1 MKKKLS
7 SQFFANYLLVLLL
20 SLLAGFCVLLLLSF
34 ADGMVSKNLIKNQYT
49 AESLMADDYTRID
62 ATKVVQNGGGVQV
75 IDSQYQVVYSKGIVN
90 FEKDQMT
97 KAEFTEFLQDSQRIG
112 VRFHYD
118 IVYNERSDFWL
129 VVTFPTSIR
138 LDLAIATNGEANAK
152 ELRGVILIFVG
163 AFLLYLLMLAGF
175 AVLLSKMTALGII
188 RPLRKLAEGAR
199 LLREGDYSARVD
211 LRLNNEFAELQDT
224 FNDMAERIETEISL
238 RQQSEAD
245 RRQLILDISHDLKNP
260 LASVA
265 GYAEWCLN
273 NPDLPTEERIKYL
286 QVIQNNS
293 LRASQLLT
301 ELFELSK
308 LENPAFALNLQNLDI
323 CEHLRI
329 LGGDLIARLE
339 QEGIG
344 YEFDIPEEPIMIP
357 LDQEHMSRVFHNL
370 ADNAMRYSGRNT
382 KVTMQL
388 SQVAGGVKIS
398 FSDNGPGMEAELAQ
412 LIFKPFVRADQTR
425 NSQTGGSGLGLSIVA
440 KIIEAHH
447 GRISLTTSVGKGC
460 RFDIWLPDN

>member
-1 MKKKLS
+1 MKRKLS

-20 SLLAGFCVLLLLSF
+20 SLLAGFCVLLMLSF
-34 ADGMVSKNLIKNQYT
+34 VDGLVSKNLIKNQYT
-49 AESLMADDYTRID
+49 AQSLMFDDYTQID
-62 ATKVVQNGGGVQV
+62 ATEVVENGGGVQV
-75 IDSQYQVVYSKGIVN
+75 IDSQYRVVYSKGRSN
-90 FEKDQMT
+90 FEKEQMS
-97 KAEFTEFLQDSQRIG
+97 KGEFTEFLMDSQRIG
-112 VRFHYD
+112 VRYHYD
-118 IVYNERSDFWL
+118 VIYNENRDFWL

-138 LDLAIATNGEANAK
+138 LDFAIATNSEAAAN
-152 ELRGVILIFVG
+152 ELRIVSLIFTG
-163 AFLLYLLMLAGF
+163 AFILYLLMLAGF
-175 AVLLSKMTALGII
+175 AILLSKTTALGII
-188 RPLRKLAEGAR
+188 RPLRKLADGAR

-211 LRLNNEFAELQDT
+211 LRLKNEFAELQET

-273 NPDLPTEERIKYL
+273 NPDIPIEERIKYL

-308 LENPAFALNLQNLDI
+308 LENPTFSLNLQKIDV
-323 CEHLRI
+323 CEYLRI
-329 LGGDLIARLE
+329 LGSDLIARLE

-344 YEFDIPEEPIMIP
+344 YEFDIPEEPIFIL
-357 LDQEHMSRVFHNL
+357 LDHEHMNRVFHNL
-370 ADNAMRYSGRNT
+370 ADNTIRYSGKGT
-382 KVTMQL
+382 QVTLQL
-388 SQVAGGVKIS
+388 LRDEGGVKIS
-398 FSDNGPGMEAELAQ
+398 FTDNGPGMESELAQ
-412 LIFKPFVRADQTR
+412 QIFKPFVRADQTR

-440 KIIEAHH
+440 KIVEAHQ
-447 GRISLTTSVGKGC
+447 GRISLTTAVGKGC
-460 RFDIWLPDN
+460 YFDIWLPES